1 MRGKRSS
8 SPRVL
13 NAVLSLNKMTYK
25 IESSPF
31 TCTLS
36 TEFIINWVQTWS
48 PNGVKVLQLKTTDYV
63 GKNFTL
69 TFKID
74 TKYAIERYDKQDLDQ
89 IIKDAFERLYVDNQD
104 SGKTKEEITGNFHFD
119 PRN

>member
-1 MRGKRSS
+1 
-8 SPRVL
+8 
-13 NAVLSLNKMTYK
+13 MTYK
-25 IESSPF
+25 IVSSPF

-36 TEFIINWVQTWS
+36 TEFIKNWVQTCS

-69 TFKID
+69 TFQID

-89 IIKDAFERLYVDNQD
+89 IIKDAFQKLYVDNQA
-104 SGKTKEEITGNFHFD
+104 SGKTKEEITGNFQFD